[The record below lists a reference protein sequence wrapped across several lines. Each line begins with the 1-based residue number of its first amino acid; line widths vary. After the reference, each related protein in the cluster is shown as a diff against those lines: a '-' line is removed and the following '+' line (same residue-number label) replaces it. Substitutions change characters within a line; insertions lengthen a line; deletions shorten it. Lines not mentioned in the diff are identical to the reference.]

1 MSQTESVG
9 AEAADPPDA
18 SLPVRRTS
26 VARFSLA
33 ADAVALADLFD
44 RDPTATVEVEPA
56 VATPDDLALLVIRT
70 DELEREALD
79 ELLRV
84 DPAIDRVERFGG
96 CESAW
101 EYGVRWGDGIADLVS
116 RLVAKDA
123 TVSSVTACEGRWYLR
138 ITARDRA
145 TLLSVHELLGEF
157 DPSAECLSISTLDGT
172 EQSARCVLTEKQRRT
187 VMAAFEAG
195 YYDVPRKA
203 TTEEIADELGVS
215 HQALSERFR
224 RAHAEL
230 VRAHLPVE
238 EQSS

>member
-1 MSQTESVG
+1 MSQSEQLGTEG
-9 AEAADPPDA
+9 ADTP
-18 SLPVRRTS
+18 LPSCRTN

-33 ADAVALADLFD
+33 ADAVALGGLFD
-44 RDPTATVEVEPA
+44 RDPAASVELDPA
-56 VATPDDLALLVIRT
+56 VAAPDDLALVVVRT
-70 DELEREALD
+70 DDLD
-79 ELLRV
+79 RTSVDEVLRA
-84 DPAIDRVERFGG
+84 DPAFDRVERFGG
-96 CESAW
+96 CENAW
-101 EYGVRWGDGIADLVS
+101 EYGVRWDDEVCSLVG
-116 RLVAKDA
+116 RIVDENAVL
-123 TVSSVTACEGRWYLR
+123 TSVTACDGRWYLR
-138 ITARDRA
+138 ITARDRSV
-145 TLLSVHELLGEF
+145 LLTVHELLGEF
-157 DPSAECLSISTLDGT
+157 DPSAECLSIATLDGT

-238 EQSS
+238 ERSA